1 MSTSNSIDQE
11 VLLFIIKNLVNHPD
25 EVVLERKVDEMG
37 VLLTLS
43 VNAEDMGIVIG
54 RNGSMAKALRTIIK
68 AVGKKHRMMVSL
80 NIIEPAGSNRPA
92 RVYRDEDRMPRRNSP
107 NNEQGEH
114 QSHNQDYRSETRP
127 ESNRSV
133 DPTTEPT
140 PLSVSDDLAE
150 FAIN

>member
-1 MSTSNSIDQE
+1 MNSTNTIDQE
-11 VLLFIIKNLVNHPD
+11 VLLYIIKNLVNHPD

-92 RVYRDEDRMPRRNSP
+92 RVYRDEDRMPNRQRSDYDRREEGGDS
-107 NNEQGEH
+107 NNDAPV
-114 QSHNQDYRSETRP
+114 SD
-127 ESNRSV
+127 
-133 DPTTEPT
+133 PT